1 MLNKR
6 GKVIIAVALVVVLAA
21 SLIACAAPAPAPT
34 PTPATQRPIGEIP
47 VVPAGEVYEWTLFSI
62 GGPEQDAVASTV
74 YNEIIPGLEAVT
86 NGRLKIDWLSP
97 GEHPYKTGDVIPAL
111 GEGKC
116 DIAYASYPS
125 ASYADPRFGAADL
138 PFLQPSGGYSVKK
151 DMHRLLSPV
160 FADILADWNIFELAH
175 GYNPPQQFWHAS
187 KWLENIDSMKGERI
201 RTWCPELD
209 GVVEMLGGTPIR
221 IDPAEAYTSLQTG
234 LVDGLI
240 TGVVFCVRSKLVEV
254 VKVYQ
259 PLDVFQTTLVV
270 LVNQD
275 SWNELPPEIQDAVL
289 AYIELRKW
297 YIADAEMREE
307 PARLQEAVDEYGLQI
322 GAAPAELRDQLVAR
336 SYEGVWKPWAERVG
350 SGSLEFLD
358 MIVNRIEAAGYKVPG
373 YPSH

>member
-1 MLNKR
+1 MKKR
-6 GKVIIAVALVVVLAA
+6 LLLIPLALLMIV
-21 SLIACAAPAPAPT
+21 SLIACAAPAPTPAPT
-34 PTPATQRPIGEIP
+34 VAAPMGEIP
-47 VVPAGEVYEWTLFSI
+47 PVPPGEVYEWTLFSI
-62 GGPEQDAVASTV
+62 GAPEQDGVGSIF

-86 NGRLKIDWLSP
+86 NGRLKIDWLAP
-97 GEHPYKTGDVIPAL
+97 GEHPYTSGDIVPAL

-138 PFLQPSGGYSVKK
+138 PFLQPSGGYAVKK
-151 DMHRLLSPV
+151 DIHRLLQPA
-160 FADILADWNIFELAH
+160 FADILADWNMFELAH
-175 GYNPPQQFWHAS
+175 GFNPPQQFWHTS
-187 KWLENIDSMKGERI
+187 KWLEDVNSMEGERI

-209 GVVEMLGGTPIR
+209 GVVEMLNATPVR

-275 SWNELPPEIQDAVL
+275 SWNDLPTEIQDAVL
-289 AYIELRKW
+289 AYMELRKW

-307 PARLQEAVDEYGLQI
+307 PMRLQEAVDEYGLQI
-322 GAAPAELRDQLVAR
+322 GPAPAALRDQMVEL

-350 SGSLEFLD
+350 SGGLEFLD
-358 MIVNRIEAAGYKVPG
+358 AIVETIRAAGYKVPG
-373 YPSH
+373 YPQ